1 VRFIAG
7 KGPSDLLTLRALRA
21 LGAADVLVA
30 DEGADPEIVTMARR
44 DVQRLDPPRPAPS
57 SWWRWPRR
65 ASRSS
70 A

>member
-44 DVQRLDPPRPAPS
+44 DVHRTGPRRGRAPS
-57 SWWRWPRR
+57 
-65 ASRSS
+65 A
-70 A
+70 